1 MENKREFH
9 INTAIKVYGEDLI
22 TYDTVTDIGLWKPKQ
37 EEGVK
42 PEFYDENDILY
53 YYWCHAIVATMG
65 FPDEE
70 ADKVVNDLLK
80 VIYHAQGK
88 IVTADYINEKNGN
101 EKLMDGAKAPTP
113 KPGATPVDEYFI
125 NVKLT
130 VPEDNSNVRFD
141 VETNITGKGETR
153 QNRTLL
159 YYYWSHAMAECV
171 TFVTSKVLQDYLAKN
186 LINTLMTAGDGMVAS
201 IND

>member
-1 MENKREFH
+1 M
-9 INTAIKVYGEDLI
+9 
-22 TYDTVTDIGLWKPKQ
+22 GL
-37 EEGVK
+37 
-42 PEFYDENDILY
+42 
-53 YYWCHAIVATMG
+53 
-65 FPDEE
+65 PDEE

-80 VIYHAQGK
+80 VIYNAQGK

-130 VPEDNSNVRFD
+130 VPEDNTNIHFD

-186 LINTLMTAGDGMVAS
+186 LIKTLMTAGDGMVAS